1 MTRTTSQQMPRL
13 MALLRRMREVEELGV
28 IVGAPGEGRAIRPEA
43 AAGAGA
49 QEFGAITSADTPTTP
64 RPRQSDA
71 GYTQGQLLAIHEYGS
86 PERNIPERSVLRST
100 LREQRARALSMLAED
115 VRTQL
120 ANEKVPVARFY
131 QRVAVML
138 EGEVKR
144 KFGSS
149 DLAPNAP
156 STIAAK
162 GSSKPL
168 IDTGELRR
176 SIEGRVVQLRDVDG
190 VEVA

>member
-1 MTRTTSQQMPRL
+1 MSDKPASKQMPGL
-13 MALLRRMREVEELGV
+13 QALLRRMREVEELGV
-28 IVGAPGEGRAIRPEA
+28 IVGAPGEDRAIRKDEG
-43 AAGAGA
+43 GAGV
-49 QEFGAITSADTPTTP
+49 EFGAVTSADFPRTP
-64 RPRQSDA
+64 RPAQSDA
-71 GYTQGQLLAIHEYGS
+71 GFTQGQLLAIHEYGS
-86 PERNIPERSVLRST
+86 PERDIPERSVLRST
-100 LREQRARALSMLAED
+100 LREQRARALQLLAED

-120 ANEKVPVARFY
+120 ANEKVPVRRFF

-149 DLAPNAP
+149 ELAPNAP

-162 GSSKPL
+162 GSKRPL

-176 SIEGRVVQLRDVDG
+176 SIEGRVVNIRELDG
-190 VEVA
+190 VEVG